1 MTNPTRTE
9 AQSGDPDAKPL
20 GGLSPYVQL
29 TEVQLPGAGN
39 FALITLTGGDGKP
52 ATFSPDSLQALHGML
67 AEVAKRVDSGRVAGV
82 GITGQNR
89 FFVAGADL
97 KSLKCVKDLESAR
110 AVARLGHQVFGALA
124 AIKVPTFA
132 FINGAAIGGGLE
144 VALAARYRTISS
156 DAKGI
161 SLPEAYLG
169 LVPGWGGVYRLPR
182 LIGPANAVKLMI
194 ENPLANNKVLDGR
207 SAYELGI
214 SDTVFDSPD
223 FLSQSLAW
231 ADRVI
236 TDTAF
241 REELDRRRA
250 SVAGSSRE
258 EWDAAVAAGRAIV
271 ASRTS
276 DASPA
281 PARLLDLL
289 ELGRSLD
296 QAQSADLEVNA
307 LGELILTPQFKDS
320 VYAFLELLQRRAKN
334 PSNAPDPALARPI
347 NKVGVVGAGLM
358 AGQLAL
364 LFARQLQ
371 VPVVM
376 TDIDQGRVDRGVGD
390 VHAQVDK
397 LFTRKRI
404 SLDDADRLRTLISGS
419 VSKTAFADAD
429 FVIEAV
435 FEELS
440 VKKQVLAE
448 VESVVSEKCV
458 LATNTSSLLVTE
470 MAADLLHPER
480 VIGFHFFNP
489 VAAMPL
495 LEVVQAA
502 KTNDEA
508 LATGFVLG
516 STLKKTSVLI
526 RDATGFVVNRVLLR
540 LVAEVLRAFDAGT
553 PADVADKA
561 LKPMGL
567 PMTPFRLLAMIGLP
581 VAQHVIESLHLA
593 FGDRFPISTNLQ
605 RLIDQGITSF
615 WSDESD
621 GSPHIPRSTLEILE
635 FTDSPATSEQLLER
649 VQDALAQE
657 IGLLLDEGVVASA
670 EDVDLCMIAGAGWP
684 LHLGGIT
691 PYLDRTGASERV
703 NGQRFHLDKR
713 QAQLQSPSCP
723 GTP

>member
-1 MTNPTRTE
+1 MTDPFRTE
-9 AQSGDPDAKPL
+9 TQSGDPEARAVS
-20 GGLSPYVQL
+20 GLASYAQL
-29 TEVQLPGAGN
+29 TEVQLPRAGT
-39 FALITLTGGDGKP
+39 FALITLTGGEGKP
-52 ATFSPDSLQALHGML
+52 ATFSTESLQALQEIL
-67 AEVAKRVDSGRVAGV
+67 VEVAKRVESGRVAGV
-82 GITGQNR
+82 GITGVKR

-97 KSLKCVKDLESAR
+97 KALIDVKDMGAAR
-110 AVARLGHQVFGALA
+110 DIARLGHQVFGALA
-124 AIKVPTFA
+124 AMDVPTFA

-144 VALAARYRTISS
+144 VALAARYRTVST

-182 LIGPANAVKLMI
+182 LIGPANAVKVMI
-194 ENPLANNKVLDGR
+194 ESPLANNKVLDGR

-214 SDTVFDSPD
+214 ADTVFDSPDFHSPD

-231 ADRVI
+231 ADRII
-236 TDTAF
+236 TDEAH
-241 REELDRRRA
+241 RQELDQRRA
-250 SVAGSSRE
+250 SIAGSSPE

-271 ASRTS
+271 ESKTS
-276 DASPA
+276 NAAPA

-296 QAQSADLEVNA
+296 QAQSAELEVDA

-334 PSNAPDPALARPI
+334 PSGAPDPALARPI
-347 NKVGVVGAGLM
+347 NTVGVVGAGLM
-358 AGQLAL
+358 ASQLAL

-376 TDIDQGRVDRGVGD
+376 TDIDQSRVDRGVGHA
-390 VHAQVDK
+390 HAQVDK
-397 LFTRKRI
+397 LFTRRRI
-404 SLDDADRLRTLISGS
+404 SLDEADRLKTLISGS
-419 VSKTAFADAD
+419 VSTTAFADAD

-440 VKKQVLAE
+440 IKKQVLAE
-448 VESVVSEKCV
+448 VESVVSEKCI

-495 LEVVQAA
+495 LEIVRTS
-502 KTNDEA
+502 KTSEEV
-508 LATGFVLG
+508 LATAFVLG
-516 STLKKTSVLI
+516 SALKKTTVLVL
-526 RDATGFVVNRVLLR
+526 DAPAFVVNRVLLR
-540 LVAEVLRAFDAGT
+540 SMAEVLKAFDEGT
-553 PADVADKA
+553 PAEIADEA

-567 PMTPFRLLAMIGLP
+567 PMTPFTLLAMIGLP
-581 VAQHVIESLHLA
+581 VAQHVIESLHNA

-605 RLIDQGITSF
+605 RLIDHGMTSL
-615 WSDESD
+615 WTAGHD
-621 GSPHIPRSTLEILE
+621 GNPHIPQSTMDLLE
-635 FTDSPATSEQLLER
+635 FAHCPATSEQLLDR

-670 EDVDLCMIAGAGWP
+670 EDVDLCMMAGAGWP

-703 NGQRFHLDKR
+703 NGKPFHLDKR
-713 QAQLQSPSCP
+713 
-723 GTP
+723 

>member
-1 MTNPTRTE
+1 MTYPFRTE
-9 AQSGDPDAKPL
+9 TQSGDPEARAVS
-20 GGLSPYVQL
+20 GLASFAQL
-29 TEVQLPGAGN
+29 TEVQLPRAGT
-39 FALITLTGGDGKP
+39 FALLTIRGGGGKP
-52 ATFSPDSLQALHGML
+52 ATFSSESLLALQEML
-67 AEVAKRVDSGRVAGV
+67 VEVAERVDSGRVAGV
-82 GITGQNR
+82 GITGVER

-97 KSLKCVKDLESAR
+97 KALMDVKDLGAAR
-110 AVARLGHQVFGALA
+110 DIARLGQQVFGLLA
-124 AIKVPTFA
+124 AMEVPTFA

-144 VALAARYRTISS
+144 VALAARYRTVST

-182 LIGPANAVKLMI
+182 LVGPANAVKVMI
-194 ENPLANNKVLDGR
+194 ESPLANNKVLDGR

-214 SDTVFDSPD
+214 ADTVFDSPD

-231 ADRVI
+231 ADRII
-236 TDTAF
+236 TDEAH
-241 REELDRRRA
+241 RKRLDQRRA
-250 SVAGSSRE
+250 SIAGSSPE
-258 EWDAAVAAGRAIV
+258 EWDAAVASGRRIV
-271 ASRTS
+271 ESKTS
-276 DASPA
+276 NAALA

-296 QAQSADLEVNA
+296 QAQSAELEVDA

-334 PSNAPDPALARPI
+334 PSGAPDPVLARPI
-347 NKVGVVGAGLM
+347 NRVGIVGAGLM
-358 AGQLAL
+358 ASQLAL

-376 TDIDQGRVDRGVGD
+376 TDIDQSRVDKGVGH
-390 VHAQVDK
+390 VHAQIDK
-397 LFTRKRI
+397 LLTRKRI
-404 SLDDADRLRTLISGS
+404 PLDDADSLKTLISGS
-419 VSKTAFADAD
+419 VSTTAFADAD

-448 VESVVSEKCV
+448 VESVVSEKCI

-495 LEVVQAA
+495 LEIVRTSKSSEEV
-502 KTNDEA
+502 
-508 LATGFVLG
+508 LATAFVLG
-516 STLKKTSVLI
+516 RALKKTTVLVH
-526 RDATGFVVNRVLLR
+526 DAPAFVVNRVLLR
-540 LVAEVLRAFDAGT
+540 SVAEVLKAFDEGT
-553 PADVADKA
+553 PAEVADEA

-567 PMTPFRLLAMIGLP
+567 PMTPFALLAMIGLP
-581 VAQHVIESLHLA
+581 VAQHVIESLHNA
-593 FGDRFPISTNLQ
+593 FGARFPISTNLQ
-605 RLIDQGITSF
+605 RLIDNGITSL
-615 WSDESD
+615 WTEGHD
-621 GSPHIPRSTLEILE
+621 GSPYIPQ
-635 FTDSPATSEQLLER
+635 FTMSLLQFARYPATSDQLLER

-657 IGLLLDEGVVASA
+657 IGLLLDEGVVGSA
-670 EDVDLCMIAGAGWP
+670 EDVDLCMMAGAGWP

-703 NGQRFHLDKR
+703 NGKPFHADNR
-713 QAQLQSPSCP
+713 
-723 GTP
+723 

>member
-1 MTNPTRTE
+1 MTNPTRSVT
-9 AQSGDPDAKPL
+9 QSGDPEAHAVR
-20 GGLSPYVQL
+20 GLSSYAQL
-29 TEVQLPGAGN
+29 TEVQLPGAGT
-39 FALITLTGGDGKP
+39 FALITLTGGEGKP
-52 ATFSPDSLQALHGML
+52 ATFSPESLLGLQEML
-67 AEVAKRVDSGRVAGV
+67 VEVAKGVESGHVAGV

-97 KSLKCVKDLESAR
+97 KALKGLKDLESSR

-124 AIKVPTFA
+124 AMDVPTFA

-144 VALAARYRTISS
+144 VALAARYRTIST
-156 DAKGI
+156 DATGI

-182 LIGPANAVKLMI
+182 LIGPANAVKVMI

-207 SAYELGI
+207 SANELGI
-214 SDTVFDSPD
+214 ADTIFDSPD

-231 ADRVI
+231 ADRII
-236 TDTAF
+236 TDTAH
-241 REELDRRRA
+241 REELYQRRA
-250 SVAGSSRE
+250 SIAGSSQE

-271 ASRTS
+271 KSKTS
-276 DASPA
+276 NAAPA

-296 QAQSADLEVNA
+296 QAQSAELEVDA

-334 PSNAPDPALARPI
+334 PSGAPDPALARPI

-376 TDIDQGRVDRGVGD
+376 TDIDQGRVDKGVGH
-390 VHAQVDK
+390 VHAQIDK
-397 LFTRKRI
+397 LSTRKRI
-404 SLDDADRLRTLISGS
+404 SLDDADHLKTLISGS
-419 VSKTAFADAD
+419 VSTTAFADAD

-448 VESVVSEKCV
+448 VESVVSEKCII
-458 LATNTSSLLVTE
+458 ATNTSSLLVTE
-470 MAADLLHPER
+470 MAADLLYPER

-495 LEVVQAA
+495 LEIVWTSKTSDEVLAA
-502 KTNDEA
+502 A
-508 LATGFVLG
+508 FVLG
-516 STLKKTSVLI
+516 RALKKTTVLV
-526 RDATGFVVNRVLLR
+526 RDAPAFVVNRVLLR
-540 LVAEVLRAFDAGT
+540 SVAEVLKAFDEGT
-553 PADVADKA
+553 PPEIADGA

-567 PMTPFRLLAMIGLP
+567 PMTPFTLLAMIGLP
-581 VAQHVIESLHLA
+581 VAQHVIESLHHA

-605 RLIDQGITSF
+605 KLIDHGITSL
-615 WSDESD
+615 WAPEHD
-621 GSPHIPRSTLEILE
+621 GSPRIPQATMGLLE
-635 FTDSPATSEQLLER
+635 FAHCPTTSEQLLER
-649 VQDALAQE
+649 IQDALAEE

-670 EDVDLCMIAGAGWP
+670 EDVDLCMMAGAGWP

-703 NGQRFHLDKR
+703 NGKPFHLDSR
-713 QAQLQSPSCP
+713 RP
-723 GTP
+723 

>member
-1 MTNPTRTE
+1 MTNSTRTVT
-9 AQSGDPDAKPL
+9 QSGDSEEHAER
-20 GGLSPYVQL
+20 GLSSFAQL
-29 TEVQLPGAGN
+29 TEVQLPGAGT
-39 FALITLTGGDGKP
+39 FALITLTGGEGRP
-52 ATFSPDSLQALHGML
+52 ATFSTTSLLALQEML
-67 AEVAKRVDSGRVAGV
+67 VEVAERVDSGHVAGV
-82 GITGQNR
+82 GITGRNR

-97 KSLKCVKDLESAR
+97 KALKGVKDLQSAR
-110 AVARLGHQVFGALA
+110 AIARLGHQVFGALA
-124 AIKVPTFA
+124 AMDVPTFA
-132 FINGAAIGGGLE
+132 FVNGAAIGGGLE
-144 VALAARYRTISS
+144 VALAARYRTIST

-182 LIGPANAVKLMI
+182 LVGPAGAVKVMI

-214 SDTVFDSPD
+214 ADAVFDGPD

-231 ADRVI
+231 ADRII
-236 TDTAF
+236 TDAAR
-241 REELDRRRA
+241 REELDQRRA
-250 SVAGSSRE
+250 SIAVSSQG
-258 EWDAAVAAGRAIV
+258 EWDAAVAAGRATV
-271 ASRTS
+271 ESKTS
-276 DASPA
+276 NAAPA

-296 QAQSADLEVNA
+296 QAQSAELEVDA

-334 PSNAPDPALARPI
+334 PSGAPDPALARPI
-347 NKVGVVGAGLM
+347 NTVGVVGAGLM
-358 AGQLAL
+358 ASQLAL

-376 TDIDQGRVDRGVGD
+376 TDIDQSRVDKGVRHA
-390 VHAQVDK
+390 HAQVDK
-397 LFTRKRI
+397 LFTRRRI
-404 SLDDADRLRTLISGS
+404 SLDEADRLKTLISGS
-419 VSKTAFADAD
+419 VSTTAFADAD

-440 VKKQVLAE
+440 IKKQVLAE
-448 VESVVSEKCV
+448 VESVVSEKCI

-495 LEVVQAA
+495 LEIVRTS
-502 KTNDEA
+502 KTSEEV
-508 LATGFVLG
+508 LATAFVLG
-516 STLKKTSVLI
+516 SALKKTTVLVL
-526 RDATGFVVNRVLLR
+526 DAPAFVVNRVLLR
-540 LVAEVLRAFDAGT
+540 SMAEVLKAFDEGT
-553 PADVADKA
+553 PAEIADEA

-567 PMTPFRLLAMIGLP
+567 PMTPFTLLAMIGLP
-581 VAQHVIESLHLA
+581 VAQHVIESLHNA

-605 RLIDQGITSF
+605 RLIDHGITSL
-615 WSDESD
+615 WTAGHD
-621 GSPHIPRSTLEILE
+621 GSPHIPQSTMDLLE
-635 FTDSPATSEQLLER
+635 FAHCPATSEQLLDR

-657 IGLLLDEGVVASA
+657 IGLLLDEGVVASP
-670 EDVDLCMIAGAGWP
+670 EDVDLCMMAGAGWP

-703 NGQRFHLDKR
+703 NGKLFHLDK
-713 QAQLQSPSCP
+713 
-723 GTP
+723 G

>member
-1 MTNPTRTE
+1 MTNPTCTVT
-9 AQSGDPDAKPL
+9 QSGDSEAHAER
-20 GGLSPYVQL
+20 GLSSYAQL
-29 TEVQLPGAGN
+29 REVRLPGAGI
-39 FALITLTGGDGKP
+39 FALITLTGGGGKP
-52 ATFSPDSLQALHGML
+52 AIFSPESLQALQEVL
-67 AEVAKRVDSGRVAGV
+67 VEVARRVDSGHLAGV
-82 GITGQNR
+82 GITGENR
-89 FFVAGADL
+89 FFIAGADL
-97 KSLKCVKDLESAR
+97 KALKGLKDLRSAR

-124 AIKVPTFA
+124 AMDVPTFA
-132 FINGAAIGGGLE
+132 FINGVAIGGGLE
-144 VALAARYRTISS
+144 AALAAGYRTIAT
-156 DAKGI
+156 DAKGV

-182 LIGPANAVKLMI
+182 LIGPANAVKVMI

-214 SDTVFDSPD
+214 ADTIFDGPD

-231 ADRVI
+231 ADRII
-236 TDTAF
+236 TDTAH
-241 REELDRRRA
+241 REELAQRRA
-250 SVAGSSRE
+250 LIARSSQE
-258 EWDAAVAAGRAIV
+258 EWDAALAAGRAIV
-271 ASRTS
+271 ESRTS
-276 DASPA
+276 NAAPA

-289 ELGRSLD
+289 ELGRDLD
-296 QAQSADLEVNA
+296 QTQSADLEVNA

-334 PSNAPDPALARPI
+334 PSGAPDPALARPI

-376 TDIDQGRVDRGVGD
+376 TDIDQGRVDKGVGH

-404 SLDDADRLRTLISGS
+404 SLDDADRLKTLISGS
-419 VSKTAFADAD
+419 VSTTAFADAD

-448 VESVVSEKCV
+448 VESVVSEKCI

-470 MAADLLHPER
+470 IAADLLHPER

-495 LEVVQAA
+495 LEIVRTS
-502 KTNDEA
+502 KTSDEV
-508 LATGFVLG
+508 LATAFVLG
-516 STLKKTSVLI
+516 RALKKTTVLVL
-526 RDATGFVVNRVLLR
+526 DAPAFVVNRVLLR
-540 LVAEVLRAFDAGT
+540 SVAEVLKAFDEGT
-553 PADVADKA
+553 PAEVADEA

-567 PMTPFRLLAMIGLP
+567 PMTPFTLLAMIGLP
-581 VAQHVIESLHLA
+581 VAQHVIESLHNA
-593 FGDRFPISTNLQ
+593 FGDRFPVSANLQ
-605 RLIDQGITSF
+605 RLVDHGITSL
-615 WSDESD
+615 WTAEHE
-621 GSPHIPRSTLEILE
+621 GTPQIPQSTMGLLE
-635 FTDSPATSEQLLER
+635 FAHRPATSEQLLER

-670 EDVDLCMIAGAGWP
+670 EDVDLCMMAGAGWP

-691 PYLDRTGASERV
+691 PYLDRTGASARV
-703 NGQRFHLDKR
+703 NGKPFHLDER
-713 QAQLQSPSCP
+713 
-723 GTP
+723 

>member
-20 GGLSPYVQL
+20 GGLSHYVQL
-29 TEVQLPGAGN
+29 TEVRLPGAGN
-39 FALITLTGGDGKP
+39 FALITVTGGDGKP
-52 ATFSPDSLQALHGML
+52 ATFSPESLQALHEML

-97 KSLKCVKDLESAR
+97 KSLKCVEDLESAR
-110 AVARLGHQVFGALA
+110 AAARQGHQVFGALA
-124 AIKVPTFA
+124 AITVPTFA

-182 LIGPANAVKLMI
+182 LIGPANAVKVMI
-194 ENPLANNKVLDGR
+194 ENPLANNKVLDGK
-207 SAYELGI
+207 SAHELGI
-214 SDTVFDSPD
+214 ADAIFDSPD
-223 FLSQSLAW
+223 FLSRSLAW
-231 ADRVI
+231 ADRI
-236 TDTAF
+236 MTDAAH
-241 REELDRRRA
+241 REELDQRRA
-250 SVAGSSRE
+250 SIAGSSKE
-258 EWDAAVAAGRAIV
+258 EWEAAVAAGRAIV
-271 ASRTS
+271 ESKTS
-276 DASPA
+276 NAAPA

-334 PSNAPDPALARPI
+334 PSGAPDPALARPI

-376 TDIDQGRVDRGVGD
+376 TDIDQGRVDQGVSH

-397 LFTRKRI
+397 LYTRKRI
-404 SLDDADRLRTLISGS
+404 SLDDADRLKALISGS
-419 VSKTAFADAD
+419 VSTAAFTDAD

-440 VKKQVLAE
+440 VKKQVLSE
-448 VESVVSEKCV
+448 VESVVTENCI

-495 LEVVQAA
+495 LEIVRTS
-502 KTNDEA
+502 KTSDEV
-508 LATGFVLG
+508 LATAFVLG
-516 STLKKTSVLI
+516 RALKKTAVLVL
-526 RDATGFVVNRVLLR
+526 DAPAFVVNRVLLR
-540 LVAEVLRAFDAGT
+540 SVAEVLKAFDEGT
-553 PADVADKA
+553 PAEIADEA

-581 VAQHVIESLHLA
+581 VAQHVVESLHNA
-593 FGDRFPISTNLQ
+593 FGDRFPVSTNLQ
-605 RLIDQGITSF
+605 RLIDHGITTL
-615 WSDESD
+615 WTAEHD
-621 GSPHIPRSTLEILE
+621 GSRYIPQSTIGLLE
-635 FTDSPATSEQLLER
+635 FAHCPAASEQLLER
-649 VQDALAQE
+649 VQDALAEE
-657 IGLLLDEGVVASA
+657 IGLLLEEGVVASA
-670 EDVDLCMIAGAGWP
+670 EDVDLCMMAGAGWP

-703 NGQRFHLDKR
+703 NDKPFHLNKTVGPN
-713 QAQLQSPSCP
+713 AEPI
-723 GTP
+723 